1 MSRLSYAGAPAEDA
15 APRRET
21 QPDGTRQARALMDHM
36 GWIVAAGVAGAA
48 VGALVA
54 LSAPPQYRAQALVQV
69 ESRDGGARSV
79 AQTQG
84 AAGFDAG
91 LLKSRAVVGPVVER
105 LRLDISAQPLRA
117 PLVGALI
124 NRFATPGRP
133 SGTWPASLG
142 YAWGGER
149 LIIDS
154 MTVPE
159 VLVDQP
165 LTFEV
170 RRDGHYRLFQQDA
183 LLLEGRTGE
192 TVSGNGIVLRVD
204 KIEAGPG
211 TRFTLTRHDLARTAE
226 DVRRGLV
233 VESESAEIPA
243 SLVGAGAAARLPSGT
258 VRVTWQYPDRQLAA
272 ALING
277 VTRAYIDG
285 QTTRRRDD
293 AAGTLAFLSNELPR
307 VQSELTRAEEA
318 LARYRA
324 RTGSLQPSR
333 DAQSFLNSSMEYQR
347 QIAALRIERTRLLQ
361 RFTPEANEVRT
372 VDSQIQQMIRERAEI
387 DARMQTLSASER
399 ESVALT
405 RDVKVA
411 EDMYMTLRGKV
422 EQLSLMLS
430 DSSSQLRVVDAAIA
444 PVVPSG
450 LGAWP
455 FASGGALLGLCLG
468 VAGINLRQR
477 LRPSVASAADAEQ
490 RLGMAM
496 LGDIAFS
503 NEQTDLERQI
513 EGKRRLGIAAGF
525 ALPPNARIG
534 WPEAPTSVIDAAC
547 PPPPE
552 TEHARAERLLRQG
565 LHDQFLLARRAPH
578 SLAVEGLRTLRAALH
593 FALRDAPNSV
603 VAVTSP
609 AAGAGKTFAAV
620 NLAVLF
626 AEAGQRVLLIDADL
640 RRGRVADWFDQ
651 PVEPGLAEVLA
662 GRTPIADAVRPSV
675 VNGLFLLNRGAV
687 PANPSEL
694 LMLPTLAETLRLCA
708 GRFDLVLVDTP
719 PVMAV
724 ADATLVANLAGSTLV
739 VVRADV
745 TATAQVDE
753 ALKRLAHANARLAGG
768 ILNGVMPRRSNRAD
782 FNTIN
787 PYLGMPLPRTGPRPP
802 ALTGQAER
810 AEKD

>member
-1 MSRLSYAGAPAEDA
+1 MSRLSYAGAPAEGV
-15 APRRET
+15 APRREA
-21 QPDGTRQARALMDHM
+21 QPAGTRQARVLMDHM
-36 GWIVAAGVAGAA
+36 GWIAAAGVAGAA

-91 LLKSRAVVGPVVER
+91 LLKSRAVVAPVVER
-105 LRLDISAQPLRA
+105 LRLDITAQPLRP
-117 PLVGALI
+117 PLVGALLD
-124 NRFATPGRP
+124 RFSRPGQP
-133 SGTWPASLG
+133 GGTWPQSLG

-149 LIIDS
+149 LVIDS

-159 VLVDQP
+159 QLVDQP

-170 RRDGHYRLFQQDA
+170 RREGRYRVFQQDA
-183 LLLEGRTGE
+183 LLLEGSVGE
-192 TVSGNGIVLRVD
+192 SASGNGITLRVD

-211 TRFTLTRHDLARTAE
+211 TRFTLTRRDLAHTAE
-226 DVRRGLV
+226 AVRRGLT
-233 VESESAEIPA
+233 VESEAAAIPA
-243 SLVGAGAAARLPSGT
+243 SLGGAAAATGLPSGT
-258 VRVTWQYPDRQLAA
+258 VRVSWQYPDRQLAA
-272 ALING
+272 HLVNG

-285 QTTRRRDD
+285 QTTKRRED
-293 AAGTLAFLSNELPR
+293 AAGTLAFLSSELPR

-333 DAQSFLNSSMEYQR
+333 DAQSFLNNSMEYQR

-361 RFTPEANEVRT
+361 RFMPEANEVRT

-387 DARMQTLSASER
+387 DARMQSLSASER

-411 EDMYMTLRGKV
+411 EDMYMALRNKV

-444 PVVPSG
+444 PVAPSG
-450 LGAWP
+450 IGTWP
-455 FASGGALLGLCLG
+455 FATAGALLGLCLG

-477 LRPSVASAADAEQ
+477 LRPSVASAADAEE

-525 ALPPNARIG
+525 ALPPNARLG
-534 WPEAPTSVIDAAC
+534 WPEPTTSVIDAATAAE
-547 PPPPE
+547 PE
-552 TEHARAERLLRQG
+552 SEHARAERLLRHG
-565 LHDQFLLARRAPH
+565 LHDHYLLARRAPH

-593 FALRDAPNSV
+593 FTLRDAPNCV

-609 AAGAGKTFAAV
+609 ATGAGKTFAAV

-626 AEAGQRVLLIDADL
+626 AEAGQRVLLVDADL

-651 PVEPGLAEVLA
+651 PAEPGLAEVLA
-662 GRTPIADAVRPSV
+662 GRTAIADAVKPSV
-675 VNGLFLLNRGAV
+675 VSGLFLLNRGVA

-694 LMLPTLAETLRLCA
+694 LMLPALAETLRLCA

-753 ALKRLAHANARLAGG
+753 TLKRLAHANARLAGG
-768 ILNGVMPRRSNRAD
+768 ILNGVMPRRSNRTD

-787 PYLGMPLPRTGPRPP
+787 PYLGMPLPATVGRLP
-802 ALTGQAER
+802 ALEQG
-810 AEKD
+810 EKKQG

>member
-1 MSRLSYAGAPAEDA
+1 MSRLSYAGAPAEGA
-15 APRRET
+15 APRRDP
-21 QPDGTRQARALMDHM
+21 QAAGTRRARALMDHM

-48 VGALVA
+48 LGALVA

-69 ESRDGGARSV
+69 EGRDGGARTV

-91 LLKSRAVVGPVVER
+91 LFKSRAVVGPVVER
-105 LRLDISAQPLRA
+105 LRLDITVQPLRA
-117 PLVGALI
+117 PLVGALV
-124 NRFATPGRP
+124 NRFATPGKRG
-133 SGTWPASLG
+133 GTWPTSLG

-149 LIIDS
+149 LVIDS

-159 VLVDQP
+159 ILVDQP

-170 RRDGHYRLFQQDA
+170 RSDGRYRLFQQHA
-183 LLLEGRTGE
+183 LLLEGRVGE
-192 TVSGNGIVLRVD
+192 PASANGIVLRVD
-204 KIEAGPG
+204 RIEAAPG

-226 DVRRGLV
+226 AVRHGLV
-233 VESESAEIPA
+233 VETESAETPA
-243 SLVGAGAAARLPSGT
+243 SLAGAATPALPGGT
-258 VRVTWQYPDRQLAA
+258 VRVSWQYPDRQLAA
-272 ALING
+272 ELVNG

-285 QTTRRRDD
+285 QTTRRRQD
-293 AAGTLAFLSNELPR
+293 AAGTLAFLSGELPR
-307 VQSELTRAEEA
+307 VQAELTRAEEA
-318 LARYRA
+318 LTRYRA
-324 RTGSLQPSR
+324 RTGSFQPSR
-333 DAQSFLNSSMEYQR
+333 DAQSFLNNSMEYQR
-347 QIAALRIERTRLLQ
+347 QIAALRLERTRLLQ
-361 RFTPEANEVRT
+361 RFTSEANEVRT

-387 DARMQTLSASER
+387 DARMQSLSASER
-399 ESVALT
+399 EAVAIT

-444 PVVPSG
+444 PVTPVG
-450 LGAWP
+450 VGAWP
-455 FASGGALLGLCLG
+455 FASAGALLGLCLG
-468 VAGINLRQR
+468 VAGVNLRQR

-490 RLGMAM
+490 QLGMAM

-513 EGKRRLGIAAGF
+513 EGRRRLGIAAGF
-525 ALPPNARIG
+525 ALPPNARLG
-534 WPEAPTSVIDAAC
+534 WPEAPTNVIDAAAAAA
-547 PPPPE
+547 PE
-552 TEHARAERLLRQG
+552 DERARAERLLRQG
-565 LHDQFLLARRAPH
+565 LHDLFLLARQAPH
-578 SLAVEGLRTLRAALH
+578 SLAVEGLRSLRAALH
-593 FALRDAPNSV
+593 FALRDAPNCV

-651 PVEPGLAEVLA
+651 PSEPGLAEVLA
-662 GRTPIADAVRPSV
+662 GRTAITDAVKPSV
-675 VNGLFLLNRGAV
+675 VNGLFLLNRGAA

-745 TATAQVDE
+745 TATVQVDE
-753 ALKRLAHANARLAGG
+753 TLKRLAHANARLAGG

-787 PYLGMPLPRTGPRPP
+787 PYLGMPLPVSVVRAP
-802 ALTGQAER
+802 ALEQG
-810 AEKD
+810 EKKQG

>member
-1 MSRLSYAGAPAEDA
+1 MSRLSYAGGPAESA
-15 APRRET
+15 TPRREA
-21 QPDGTRQARALMDHM
+21 QPGVTQARALMDHL
-36 GWIVAAGVAGAA
+36 GWIAAAGVAGAA
-48 VGALVA
+48 AGLLVA

-69 ESRDGGARSV
+69 EGRDGGMRSV
-79 AQTQG
+79 AQMQG
-84 AAGFDAG
+84 PAAFDAG

-105 LRLDISAQPLRA
+105 LRLDITAQPLRA
-117 PLVGALI
+117 PLVGALVQ
-124 NRFATPGRP
+124 RFSTPGQPR
-133 SGTWPASLG
+133 GTWPASLG

-149 LIIDS
+149 LVIAS

-159 VLVDQP
+159 ALVDQP
-165 LTFEV
+165 LTLEV
-170 RRDGHYRLFQQDA
+170 RGEGRYRLSQQDTV
-183 LLLEGRTGE
+183 LLEGQAGE
-192 TVSGNGIVLRVD
+192 TAMANGIVLRVD

-211 TRFTLTRHDLARTAE
+211 TRFQLTRHDLARTAE
-226 DVRRGLV
+226 SVRRGLT
-233 VESESAEIPA
+233 VESERSEIPA
-243 SLVGAGAAARLPSGT
+243 SLGGAADPLTAPGGT
-258 VRVTWQYPDRQLAA
+258 VRVSWEYPDRQLAA
-272 ALING
+272 QLVNG

-285 QTTRRRDD
+285 QTDKRRQD
-293 AAGTLAFLSNELPR
+293 AAGTLAFLSGELPR

-318 LARYRA
+318 LTRYRA

-333 DAQSFLNSSMEYQR
+333 DAQSFLSNSMEYQR
-347 QIAALRIERTRLLQ
+347 QIAALKLERTRLLQ

-372 VDSQIQQMIRERAEI
+372 VDSQIQQMTRERAEI

-411 EDMYMTLRGKV
+411 EDMYMSLRSKV

-430 DSSSQLRVVDAAIA
+430 DSSTQMRVVDAAIA
-444 PVVPSG
+444 PVTPVG
-450 LGAWP
+450 LGTWP
-455 FASGGALLGLCLG
+455 FASAGALLGLCLG
-468 VAGINLRQR
+468 VAAVNLRQR
-477 LRPSVASAADAEQ
+477 MRPSVASAADAEE

-503 NEQTDLERQI
+503 NEQTELERLVDA
-513 EGKRRLGIAAGF
+513 KRRLGIASGF
-525 ALPPNARIG
+525 VLPPNVRLG
-534 WPEAPTSVIDAAC
+534 WPDSVTSVIDAATAAA
-547 PPPPE
+547 PE
-552 TEHARAERLLRQG
+552 DERARAERLMRQG

-593 FALRDAPNSV
+593 FALRDAPNCV

-609 AAGAGKTFAAV
+609 AAAAGKTFAAV

-626 AEAGQRVLLIDADL
+626 AEAGQRVLLVDADL
-640 RRGRVADWFDQ
+640 RRGRVADWFDL
-651 PVEPGLAEVLA
+651 PAEPGLAEVLA
-662 GRTPIADAVRPSV
+662 GRSAIADAVKPSV
-675 VNGLFLLNRGAV
+675 VNGLFLLSRGAV

-694 LMLPTLAETLRLCA
+694 LMLPALAESLRLCA

-753 ALKRLAHANARLAGG
+753 TLKRLAHANARLAGG

-787 PYLGMPLPRTGPRPP
+787 PYLGMPLPPPQLRHP
-802 ALTGQAER
+802 ALAKSEAPGQS
-810 AEKD
+810 